1 MKSLLYV
8 AALTLALTLSATA
21 QDVAQ
26 EQPEQDER
34 SLMQRGFEMFFERL
48 LNEVEPL
55 KEDLD
60 QLSDALEPSLQALIE
75 EFGPALRDLADKID
89 DATRYEA
96 PEVLPNGDII
106 IRRKEDLVPNT
117 DVPSADG
124 QIEI

>member
-1 MKSLLYV
+1 MRSILSV
-8 AALTLALTLSATA
+8 ATLTFALTLSATS

-26 EQPEQDER
+26 EQPEQAER
-34 SLMQRGFEMFFERL
+34 SLMQRGVEMFFEGL
-48 LNEVEPL
+48 LNEVQPL
-55 KEDLD
+55 KEDLN

-106 IRRKEDLVPNT
+106 IRRKDDAAPNT
-117 DVPSADG
+117 DAPSADG

>member
-34 SLMQRGFEMFFERL
+34 SLMQRGFEKFFEGL

-55 KEDLD
+55 KDDLD

>member
-1 MKSLLYV
+1 MRSILSV
-8 AALTLALTLSATA
+8 ATLTFALTLSATS

-26 EQPEQDER
+26 EQPEQAER
-34 SLMQRGFEMFFERL
+34 SLMQRGVEMFFEGL
-48 LNEVEPL
+48 LNEVQPL
-55 KEDLD
+55 KEDLN
-60 QLSDALEPSLQALIE
+60 QLSDALEPSLLALIE

-106 IRRKEDLVPNT
+106 IRRKDDAAPNT
-117 DVPSADG
+117 DAPSADG

>member
-1 MKSLLYV
+1 MKSILYI
-8 AALTLALTLSATA
+8 AALTFALTFSATA

-34 SLMQRGFEMFFERL
+34 SLMQRGFEMFFEGL

-60 QLSDALEPSLQALIE
+60 QLSDALEPSLQALIK

-106 IRRKEDLVPNT
+106 IRRKEDAAPNT
-117 DVPSADG
+117 DAPSADG

>member
-8 AALTLALTLSATA
+8 AALTFALTLSATA

-34 SLMQRGFEMFFERL
+34 SLMQRGFEMFFEGL

-55 KEDLD
+55 KDDLD

-106 IRRKEDLVPNT
+106 IRRKEDVVPNT

>member
-1 MKSLLYV
+1 MKSILCV
-8 AALTLALTLSATA
+8 ATLTFALTLSATA

-34 SLMQRGFEMFFERL
+34 SLMQRGFEMFFEGL

-55 KEDLD
+55 KEDLN

-106 IRRKEDLVPNT
+106 IRRKEDVVPNT